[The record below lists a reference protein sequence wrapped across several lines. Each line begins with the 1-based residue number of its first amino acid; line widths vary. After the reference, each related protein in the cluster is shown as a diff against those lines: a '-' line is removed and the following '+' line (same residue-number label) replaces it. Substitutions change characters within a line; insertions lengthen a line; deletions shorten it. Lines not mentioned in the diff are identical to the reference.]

1 MITLKTREVKTPSVI
16 PIYGIGVVIILYS
29 LFGPLYK
36 LGHFFIEAAICVAAY
51 FLLKLIFPGTVEIV
65 EDPILTGD
73 AKFDALLAEGD
84 KAVKEMTK
92 LRASINNEVIRQ
104 KIDTLIELTKK
115 IFLDLLDD
123 PNDYRQI
130 KRFSDYFIPT
140 TIKLLNSYNDFGSDT
155 YAGDNAKTT
164 MAKIEEV
171 LDATIKAYHNQ
182 YDALFSNQALDIE
195 TDIEVLKTMLK
206 REGLTDKDF

>member
-1 MITLKTREVKTPSVI
+1 MIKLRTREVKTPSVI
-16 PIYGIGVVIILYS
+16 PIYGVGIVIILYS

-36 LGHFFIEAAICVAAY
+36 LSHFFIEAAVCVGAY
-51 FLLKLIFPGTVEIV
+51 FLLKLIFPGTVQIV
-65 EDPILTGD
+65 EEPILTGD
-73 AKFDALLAEGD
+73 AKIDALLAEGD
-84 KAVKEMTK
+84 KAVKELTNLK
-92 LRASINNEVIRQ
+92 NSIKNDVICQ
-104 KIDTLIELTKK
+104 KVDTLIDLTKK

-123 PNDYRQI
+123 PDDYRQI
-130 KRFSDYFIPT
+130 KRFSDYFLPT
-140 TIKLLNSYNDFGSDT
+140 TLKLLNSYNDFGNDT
-155 YAGDNAKTT
+155 HAGDNAKST

-171 LDATIKAYHNQ
+171 LDATIKAYNNQ